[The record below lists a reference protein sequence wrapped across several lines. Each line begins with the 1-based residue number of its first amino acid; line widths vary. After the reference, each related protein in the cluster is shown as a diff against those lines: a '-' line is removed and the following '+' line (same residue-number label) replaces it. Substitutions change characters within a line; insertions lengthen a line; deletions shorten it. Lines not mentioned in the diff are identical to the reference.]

1 MNLQKESLE
10 PSGFKSTLKS
20 SHKEVYVALLV
31 LKEFDRKEI
40 IYLLLGETV
49 WVPVQQN
56 SCPAQDVRSSELSK
70 LRRALETC

>member
-40 IYLLLGETV
+40 IYLLLGRLCGFLCSRI
-49 WVPVQQN
+49 PVQHKM
-56 SCPAQDVRSSELSK
+56 SEALSFPS
-70 LRRALETC
+70 